1 MSADANTTP
10 NETDRELRADW
21 SKVRV
26 FVQSVLASIGVLV
39 LILLFLYS
47 VRLTLG
53 NSKYAVE
60 VLQAVTSWPIAVF
73 ALVLAAFL
81 LFRGPIS
88 DLLNRLGRF
97 KAAWIEFEVQQP
109 QGPPT
114 EFKDPRKGEITW
126 DEWGQNVLKRFNTA
140 DIEIFKQFNEQQKQA
155 FFNLTFQYEL
165 AWRFEKIWTGIYG
178 TQISLLRQICARG
191 GAIPMD
197 EAKRFWLRHRHL
209 VERSDLLLHKKYMGE
224 IAAEEHLD
232 QYLGYLQ
239 GNRLI
244 KVEDGEAKATD
255 LTAGFLQY
263 LARWNYSE
271 EGRIL

>member
-1 MSADANTTP
+1 MKNESKNTEDERSQIQRYWPVIVSA
-10 NETDRELRADW
+10 LILV
-21 SKVRV
+21 S
-26 FVQSVLASIGVLV
+26 SLYLVLV
-39 LILLFLYS
+39 FLILTRALLGRSEFAIQALQ
-47 VRLTLG
+47 TL
-53 NSKYAVE
+53 
-60 VLQAVTSWPIAVF
+60 TSWPVAVF
-73 ALVLAAFL
+73 ALVFAAFL
-81 LFRGPIS
+81 LFRNPIS
-88 DLLNRLGRF
+88 AWIGRIGRI
-97 KAAWIEFEVQQP
+97 KAAGFEFEAQQP
-109 QGPPT
+109 QALPT
-114 EFKDPRKGEITW
+114 QFKDPRKGEISW
-126 DEWGQNVLKRFNTA
+126 DEWGRDVLNRFNAA
-140 DIEIFKQFNEQQKQA
+140 DIEIFQQFNEQQKQA

-165 AWRFEKIWTGIYG
+165 AWRFEKIWSGIYG

-197 EAKRFWLRHRHL
+197 EAKRFWLWHRHL

-239 GNRLI
+239 GNGLI

-263 LARWNYSE
+263 LARWNYGE

>member
-1 MSADANTTP
+1 MSRDRQQ
-10 NETDRELRADW
+10 ETSTEHLPKSRIATSLSTLSA
-21 SKVRV
+21 VIL
-26 FVQSVLASIGVLV
+26 VLAGFAL
-39 LILLFLYS
+39 LLLFLMALKKAMGGS
-47 VRLTLG
+47 EF
-53 NSKYAVE
+53 AVE
-60 VLQAVTSWPIAVF
+60 ILQTLTSWPVAVF

-88 DLLNRLGRF
+88 DLLNRLGRI
-97 KAAWIEFEVQQP
+97 KAAGFEFEAQQP
-109 QGPPT
+109 QALPT
-114 EFKDPRKGEITW
+114 QFKDPRKGEISW
-126 DEWGQNVLKRFNTA
+126 DEWGRDVLNRFNAA
-140 DIEIFKQFNEQQKQA
+140 DIEIFQQFNEQQKQA

-197 EAKRFWLRHRHL
+197 EAKRFWLWHRHL

-239 GNRLI
+239 GNGLI

-263 LARWNYSE
+263 LARWNYGE